1 MKAYIGRYPKDS
13 SKQRKVS
20 IRIDKWDSWN
30 ADQTIA
36 MVAYPLLVQLK
47 ATKHGAPC
55 VDDEDV
61 PEELRSYN
69 SEQGEDEYDVDS
81 NHFARWDYVLGEM
94 IFAMQELSEGCKSE
108 EQFFDWSNCKEE
120 GSLQEQLEGLKVD
133 DEGLQAYMQRVDKGC
148 RLLGKYFRA
157 LWD

>member
-36 MVAYPLLVQLK
+36 MIAYPLLVQLK
-47 ATKHGAPC
+47 ATKQGAPF

-69 SEQGEDEYDVDS
+69 SQKGENEYDVDS
-81 NHFARWDYVLGEM
+81 NHFARWDFVINEM
-94 IFAMQELSEGCKSE
+94 IFAMRELSEGCNTE
-108 EQFFDWSNCKEE
+108 EQFYDWSNCKED
-120 GSLQEQLEGLKVD
+120 GSLQEQLNNLKVD
-133 DEGLQAYMQRVDKGC
+133 DVGLQAYRERLDNGC
-148 RLLGKYFRA
+148 RLLGKYFLS